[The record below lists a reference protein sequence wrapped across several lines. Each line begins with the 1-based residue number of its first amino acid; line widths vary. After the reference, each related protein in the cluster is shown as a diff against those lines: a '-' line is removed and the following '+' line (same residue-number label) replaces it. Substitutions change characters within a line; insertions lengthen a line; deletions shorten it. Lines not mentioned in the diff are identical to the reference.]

1 MQNVH
6 TRGNIRGNWPL
17 FGQNAGFLPHLD
29 KAGHICYIF
38 HRFPA
43 RSRVCGS
50 KPVFSIPMEHLSK
63 TRVCA
68 LCAQRRSASKAPA
81 GFPAL
86 LFYYLQT
93 PRRGLPLACKPGRPL
108 FLGSPFGGAGASA
121 PERARLLQTT
131 HIRPLRH
138 CCAMPPLP
146 RGEALAIR
154 AKLLVSPEALPLGEL
169 DAKRTERVSL

>member
-68 LCAQRRSASKAPA
+68 LCAQRRSAPKAPA

-93 PRRGLPLACKPGRPL
+93 PRRGL
-108 FLGSPFGGAGASA
+108 
-121 PERARLLQTT
+121 
-131 HIRPLRH
+131 
-138 CCAMPPLP
+138 
-146 RGEALAIR
+146 
-154 AKLLVSPEALPLGEL
+154 LLVRTPKADPFFLAPPLGEL
-169 DAKRTERVSL
+169 ARQRLRGRGRFKRHAFALSVMLRNATSPKGRGKKQWNQRRKLS

>member
-6 TRGNIRGNWPL
+6 TRGNIRGNLPL
-17 FGQNAGFLPHLD
+17 FGQNAGFLPYLD

-68 LCAQRRSASKAPA
+68 LCAQRRSAPKAPA

-93 PRRGLPLACKPGRPL
+93 PRRGLLLVRTPKADPFFLAPPLGELARQRLRGRGRFKRHTFALSVIAAQCHLSQRERLCCLYPRPTI
-108 FLGSPFGGAGASA
+108 GSPFGGAGKA
-121 PERARLLQTT
+121 E
-131 HIRPLRH
+131 
-138 CCAMPPLP
+138 
-146 RGEALAIR
+146 GF
-154 AKLLVSPEALPLGEL
+154 
-169 DAKRTERVSL
+169 D